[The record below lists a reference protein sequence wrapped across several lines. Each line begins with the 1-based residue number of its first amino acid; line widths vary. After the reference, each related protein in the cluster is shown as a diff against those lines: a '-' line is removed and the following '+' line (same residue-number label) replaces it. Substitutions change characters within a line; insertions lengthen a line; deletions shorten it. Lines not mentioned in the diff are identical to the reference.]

1 MSVTTA
7 SRPQALFVL
16 SSARKLPL
24 SEPSDHPGISTGF
37 FLVELAAVMAA
48 FEKDYDFILA
58 TPDGRPPQL
67 DVNGLSLNFHAGS
80 SLLATA
86 RTTVQSA
93 GKRFTPE
100 ALRAKNP
107 KLVARR
113 NAELELA
120 RRQLGRIPVSEPL
133 PKSDK
138 EAISIRDEVVASF
151 EDSPRRTY
159 HSIQHLVEQH
169 RDPAA
174 DFTFDELAFVHMPG
188 GHGPIVDFNDN
199 PWMGELLHSL
209 REAGVLISLICH
221 APVALTSAKYRVD
234 PDGATT
240 TNPDHA
246 FRGAHITTF
255 PRITERMVLA
265 TQYPKVPGER
275 TRLLYYVDVAL
286 KDAGYNVSLG
296 LNPLAARVVW
306 DEEHGLL
313 TGNSP
318 QAVDKQAA
326 RLAELVQSHA
336 SRLPDPADDR
346 RCDRR
351 DASVAT

>member
-1 MSVTTA
+1 MSATTA
-7 SRPQALFVL
+7 SRPQALTVL
-16 SSARKLPL
+16 SSARRLPL
-24 SEPSDHPGISTGF
+24 SEPANHPGISTGF

-58 TPDGRPPQL
+58 TPDGQPPQL
-67 DVNGLSLNFHAGS
+67 DINGLALNFHAGS
-80 SLLATA
+80 SMGPATA

-107 KLVARR
+107 KLLERR
-113 NAELELA
+113 NAELALA

-138 EAISIRDEVVASF
+138 EAISIRDEVVSSL

-159 HSIQHLVEQH
+159 HSIQHLIEQH

-174 DFTFDELAFVHMPG
+174 DFSFDELAFVHMPG
-188 GHGPIVDFNDN
+188 GHGPMVDFNDN
-199 PWMGELLHSL
+199 PWMGDLLHSL
-209 REAGVLISLICH
+209 REAGVPISLICH
-221 APVALTSAKYRVD
+221 APIALTSAKYRVD

-246 FRGAHITTF
+246 LRGAQITTF
-255 PRITERMVLA
+255 ARFTEWMVLE

-275 TRLLYYVDVAL
+275 TRLPYYTDVAL
-286 KDAGYNVSLG
+286 KDAGHNVSLG
-296 LNPLAARVVW
+296 LNPSAARVVW
-306 DEEHGLL
+306 DEDHGLL
-313 TGNSP
+313 TGNGP
-318 QAVDKQAA
+318 QAIDKQAA

-336 SRLPDPADDR
+336 SRLSR
-346 RCDRR
+346 SRG
-351 DASVAT
+351 